1 MKNLIILILAAA
13 TIFLTWK
20 TYFSNNQCCSTS
32 SNNNGTSVEVHQPKF
47 DTTGMNYFK
56 GRTDN
61 EMNINLYD
69 VVSNFR
75 TFTLTQLK
83 DKDNV
88 DGIKDRTDGLVTKS
102 ISYDRVKLLQL
113 LNASNSQNVIF
124 HLGSL
129 DRLSASKYNNF
140 YKIGKKGSVVQKPIL
155 ILEID
160 TLNKDRTGSTK
171 VFAIGKICPPP
182 NNCP

>member
-1 MKNLIILILAAA
+1 MKNLIILILAVA

-20 TYFSNNQCCSTS
+20 TYFSNSQCCSS
-32 SNNNGTSVEVHQPKF
+32 SSKNEKDNTVGLNSTK
-47 DTTGMNYFK
+47 DDIINMNYFK
-56 GRTDN
+56 GKTDK
-61 EMNINLYD
+61 EMGINLYD

-75 TFTLTQLK
+75 TFTLPKIK

-88 DGIKDRTDGLVTKS
+88 DLPRDRTDGLVTKS
-102 ISYDRVKLLQL
+102 VSYDRVKLLQL

-124 HLGSL
+124 HFGSL
-129 DRLSASKYNNF
+129 DRLSANKYGYY
-140 YKIGKKGSVVQKPIL
+140 YKLDKKSVVQKPIL

-160 TLNKDRTGSTK
+160 TLNKDKSGPTK

-182 NNCP
+182 NSCP